1 MRVLRVNKDQFEKV
15 ALGIIIASLLY
26 VPTQLCNGS
35 RCVSAGWNFI
45 FTTEYSVDFIKLL
58 IEEIIIGLL
67 LFYLWRNKSK
77 IKSKKPSIKSKFWPD
92 VWKGTKKVW
101 YGFTIVF
108 AGRLG
113 FMLGLAIQG
122 IILGLISAGIA
133 AYFMSSLIRFIAIKF
148 YKSDIHSTYFEEGKL
163 FTSTKK
169 FFWIAVGVCIALP
182 FITNYDDFKD
192 INSESRVWF
201 NNLNISNSF
210 SAIDTSSFVKNI
222 TLGDTKKDVLN
233 NLGYPMSIDYGKD
246 SLIDDEAE
254 SFIDNVN
261 HKDMVAWK
269 YKMENHFII
278 INHNPL
284 LAGIGTKKVQS
295 ISCENRSDKYLNPYL
310 ARIEKFC
317 PYLGIDL
324 FTKQEK
330 VISQL
335 GNPDGN
341 LFESIS
347 NGYFSYDKLG
357 VTFSIKDSQ
366 VVAIHIYK
374 PFKK

>member
-1 MRVLRVNKDQFEKV
+1 MGVLGMNKDQFERV

-77 IKSKKPSIKSKFWPD
+77 IKSKKPSIKSQFWPN
-92 VWKGTKKVW
+92 VWKSTKKVY
-101 YGFTIVF
+101 YGFAIVF
-108 AGRLG
+108 VGRLG

-169 FFWIAVGVCIALP
+169 FFWIAVSVCIALP

-201 NNLNISNSF
+201 NNLNISNPL
-210 SAIDTSSFVKNI
+210 SAIDTSTFVKNI
-222 TLGDTKKDVLN
+222 SLGDTKKDVLN
-233 NLGYPMSIDYGKD
+233 KLGYPLSIRVGNDILTGEDAEVY
-246 SLIDDEAE
+246 IDDLT
-254 SFIDNVN
+254 
-261 HKDMVAWK
+261 HQDMDAWK
-269 YKMENHFII
+269 YMFANHFIT
-278 INHNPL
+278 IN
-284 LAGIGTKKVQS
+284 S
-295 ISCENRSDKYLNPYL
+295 NPYTKYITGL
-310 ARIEKFC
+310 EHAYVSEVRCEHREGKFVDPDDTYC

-330 VISQL
+330 VINQL

-341 LFESIS
+341 LFKSIADKQFYYS
-347 NGYFSYDKLG
+347 KLG
-357 VTFSIKDSQ
+357 VTLTIKDNQ
-366 VVAIHIYK
+366 VVAIGLHKIL
-374 PFKK
+374 KK

>member
-1 MRVLRVNKDQFEKV
+1 MNKDQFERV

-169 FFWIAVGVCIALP
+169 FFWIVVGVCIALP

-210 SAIDTSSFVKNI
+210 SVLDTSSFVKTI
-222 TLGDTKKDVLN
+222 SLGDTRKDVLN
-233 NLGYPMSIDYGKD
+233 NLGYPMSIGYGNNLLSD
-246 SLIDDEAE
+246 LEAE
-254 SFIDNVN
+254 SYIDNPD
-261 HKDMVAWK
+261 HRDMFAWK
-269 YKMENHFII
+269 YKMENHFIL
-278 INHNPL
+278 INYDPL
-284 LAGIGTKKVQS
+284 LKGIIGIKVES
-295 ISCENRSDKYLNPYL
+295 IRCENRSDKYLNPYL
-310 ARIEKFC
+310 AGIEKFC

-324 FTKQEK
+324 FDAEEK
-330 VISQL
+330 VIEKF
-335 GNPDGN
+335 GGY
-341 LFESIS
+341 SIPAAEAVGTIKYLQYS
-347 NGYFSYDKLG
+347 KLG
-357 VTFSIKDSQ
+357 VTFTIKDGQ
-366 VVAIHIYK
+366 VIAIKVYK
-374 PFKK
+374 PFKT